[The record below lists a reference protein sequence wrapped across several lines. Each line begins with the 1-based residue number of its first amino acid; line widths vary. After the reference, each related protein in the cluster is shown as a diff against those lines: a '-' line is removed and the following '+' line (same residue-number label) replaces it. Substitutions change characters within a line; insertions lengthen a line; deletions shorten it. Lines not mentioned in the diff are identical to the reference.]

1 MKRYNYRALNKD
13 GRPVRGTLSA
23 ANETDLYQQLKVT
36 GLELL
41 DCKSLRQN
49 KFSIP
54 FSTGVKAR
62 DMIQLFVHL
71 EQLQRSGVPLLDA
84 LSDLRDSVESPKL
97 RDVMSEIYREVSEGK
112 SFSQAMESHPRLF
125 DEVTISI
132 TASGEETGNLADSFA
147 QLITFMKWS
156 DEMKRRVKKALA
168 YPIFTLIVFIIV
180 LAVLMLFTVPQIVGF
195 LKYVDQELPIAT
207 RALIATSDFS
217 QQHWPWFFIIPLSI
231 FAVVK
236 ILNKVSYGFAYNFDY
251 MVLKIPVIG
260 MVVRKVNLSRFC
272 RTFGA
277 LFKSGLEILK
287 AMDAANKTAGNKCIN
302 EALQRARHQVSE
314 GMSIAGAMNNSGE
327 FPSLVVRMV
336 KIGEESGN
344 LTHVLD
350 QVGEFYDQDVDESVQ
365 KMIGMITP
373 TLTII
378 LGFVILWIA
387 AGVFGPI
394 YGILGEVGQ

>member
-1 MKRYNYRALNKD
+1 MKKYSYRALNGE
-13 GRPVRGTLSA
+13 GRSVRGNLSA

-41 DCKSLRQN
+41 DCKAKREGKLSALFASR
-49 KFSIP
+49 I
-54 FSTGVKAR
+54 KAR

-84 LSDLRDSVESPKL
+84 LGDLRDSSESPKL

-112 SFSQAMESHPRLF
+112 SFSEAMESHPRLF
-125 DEVTISI
+125 DDVTISI

-147 QLITFMKWS
+147 QLIVFMKWS
-156 DEMKRRVKKALA
+156 DAMKRRVKKALA
-168 YPIFTLIVFIIV
+168 YPIFTLLVFLAV

-195 LKYVDQELPIAT
+195 LKYVDQDLPFAT
-207 RALIATSDFS
+207 VALIATSDFC
-217 QQHWPWFFIIPLSI
+217 QAHWPWLFVVPLVI
-231 FAVVK
+231 FGTIK
-236 ILNKVSYGFAYNFDY
+236 TLNQVSYSFAYRFDAFC
-251 MVLKIPVIG
+251 LRLPVIG
-260 MVVRKVNLSRFC
+260 MVIRKVNLSRFC

-287 AMDAANKTAGNKCIN
+287 AMDAANKTASNKCIN
-302 EALQRARHQVSE
+302 EALQRSRRQVSD

>member
-1 MKRYNYRALNKD
+1 MKKYNYRALNAE

-41 DCKSLRQN
+41 DCKAARSSSYSL
-49 KFSIP
+49 P
-54 FSTGVKAR
+54 FMSGIKAR

-84 LSDLRDSVESPKL
+84 LSDLRDSVESNKL
-97 RDVMSEIYREVSEGK
+97 RDIMSEIYREVSEGK
-112 SFSQAMESHPRLF
+112 AFSEAMQSHPRLF
-125 DEVTISI
+125 DEVTVSI

-147 QLITFMKWS
+147 QLIVFMKWS
-156 DEMKRRVKKALA
+156 DQMKRRVRKALA
-168 YPIFTLIVFIIV
+168 YPIFTLIIFIIV

-195 LKYVDQELPIAT
+195 LKYVDQELPLAT

-217 QQHWPWFFIIPLSI
+217 QENWPWFFIIPIGLFTVI
-231 FAVVK
+231 K
-236 ILNKVSYGFAYNFDY
+236 TLNRVSYGFAYQFDY
-251 MVLKIPVIG
+251 LCLKLPVIG
-260 MVVRKVNLSRFC
+260 SVIRKINLSRFC

-277 LFKSGLEILK
+277 LYKSGLEILK
-287 AMDAANKTAGNKCIN
+287 AMDAAKKTASNKCIN
-302 EALQRARHQVSE
+302 EALQRARRQVSD
-314 GMSIAGAMNNSGE
+314 GMSIAAAMSNSGE
-327 FPSLVVRMV
+327 FPSLVIRMV

-365 KMIGMITP
+365 RMIGMITP

-378 LGFVILWIA
+378 LGFIILWIA

>member
-1 MKRYNYRALNKD
+1 MNKFKYRALSSE
-13 GRPVRGTLSA
+13 GRPVKGTLSA
-23 ANETDLYQQLKVT
+23 ANEADLYQQLKIT

-41 DCKSLRQN
+41 DCSPVRKS
-49 KFSIP
+49 KFSLP
-54 FSTGVKAR
+54 FSSGVKPR
-62 DMIQLFVHL
+62 DLIQLFVHL

-84 LSDLRDSVESPKL
+84 LSDLRDSAESPKL

-112 SFSQAMESHPRLF
+112 SFSEAMTSHPTLF
-125 DEVTISI
+125 DEVTVSI

-168 YPIFTLIVFIIV
+168 YPIFTLLIFIVV

-195 LKYVDQELPIAT
+195 LKYVDQELPFAT
-207 RALIATSDFS
+207 VALIATSDFC
-217 QQHWPWFFIIPLSI
+217 QEYWPWFFIVPLGI
-231 FAVVK
+231 FAFIK
-236 ILNKVSYGFAYNFDY
+236 TMNKVSYGFSYNFDY
-251 MVLKIPVIG
+251 LCLKIPVVG
-260 MVVRKVNLSRFC
+260 MVIRKINLSRFC

-302 EALQRARHQVSE
+302 EALKRSRQQVSD
-314 GMSIAGAMNNSGE
+314 GMSIAASLNNSGE

-350 QVGEFYDQDVDESVQ
+350 QVGEFYDQDVDESVS

-378 LGFVILWIA
+378 LGIIILWIA